1 MPTRGR
7 PHIGLDVRLTYYTGG
22 GISRYVRHL
31 ATDLPALDQ
40 SFAYTHFYRRGHSGS
55 YSAGARRV
63 DCWTP
68 AHHRL
73 ERLALSAEVWPYRLD
88 LLHSPDF
95 IPPAGGYGRS
105 VITVHDLTFL
115 RYPQFL
121 TADSRR
127 YYNDHVRWAVGRAAA
142 ISSDSFATRD
152 DLVNLLDV
160 PPNKIS
166 VIYLGLEPNY
176 TPTTGSD
183 DGPALRRLGL
193 DPGYVLCVGTLEP
206 RKNVGGLLAA
216 YALLRRRVA
225 DAPRLVLVGRRGWL
239 FEDSLRRLRD
249 LALEPH
255 VTLLTEQAETDMPA
269 IYRGARLFVLLSHYE
284 GFGFTVL
291 EAMGCGVP
299 VVIANRASLPEIAGD
314 AALAVE
320 PDDAEAAANALYHA
334 LSDSALRQSLIERGL
349 KQAARFSWENTA
361 RATLALYRS
370 VLGC

>member
-1 MPTRGR
+1 
-7 PHIGLDVRLTYYTGG
+7 
-22 GISRYVRHL
+22 
-31 ATDLPALDQ
+31 
-40 SFAYTHFYRRGHSGS
+40 
-55 YSAGARRV
+55 
-63 DCWTP
+63 
-68 AHHRL
+68 
-73 ERLALSAEVWPYRLD
+73 LALSAEVWPYRLD

-115 RYPQFL
+115 RYPEFL
-121 TADSRR
+121 TVDSRR
-127 YYNDHVRWAVGRAAA
+127 YYNDQVRWAVGRATA

-160 PPNKIS
+160 PPNKIT
-166 VIYLGLEPNY
+166 VIHLGLELNY
-176 TPTTGSD
+176 TATRTAD
-183 DGPALRRLGL
+183 DGPALQRLGL
-193 DPGYVLCVGTLEP
+193 EPGYILFVGTFEP
-206 RKNVGGLLAA
+206 RKNVNGLLAA
-216 YALLRRRVA
+216 YALLRQRVA
-225 DAPRLVLVGRRGWL
+225 DAPRLVLVGRHGWL

-255 VTLLTEQAETDMPA
+255 VTLLTELAETDLPA
-269 IYRGARLFVLLSHYE
+269 IYRGAGLFVLLSHYE

-299 VVIANRASLPEIAGD
+299 AVIANRASLPEIAGE
-314 AALAVE
+314 AALTVE
-320 PDDAEAAANALYHA
+320 PDDAEAAANALYRV
-334 LSDSALRQSLIERGL
+334 LSDSALRQGLIERGL